1 MDKELS
7 EHSLNFQE
15 ILESLPKNI
24 TIVDS
29 FTKAESL
36 LCKDKFEK
44 IIVSVSGG
52 SDSDLIV
59 DIVTRLKVKATYV
72 YFDTGLEYK
81 ATKEHLTYLEQ
92 RYGIEIK
99 LIRSKCPVPLAVKRA
114 GQPFLSKQVSE
125 YIARLQKVNFKW
137 EDRPYEELVKEY
149 PNSVSALKWWCNYK
163 GNDGKPSMFNIS
175 RNKWLKEFL
184 IAYPPTFEISNRCC
198 DLAKKQSAN
207 FDDKTINVIGVRK
220 AEGGQRAGHNTCTT
234 FGHHNIY
241 RPIFWYS
248 QADKEQYED
257 FADIHHSEC
266 YTEYG
271 LKRTGCAGCPFGRNF
286 EYELE
291 VLKEHEPNLY
301 KAVCNIFKDSY
312 DYTRQYRDFTKAKE
326 NELKQKK
333 IGYQTTIFDFM
344 EESWKVN

>member
-1 MDKELS
+1 MENLINIQS
-7 EHSLNFQE
+7 

-24 TIVDS
+24 KIVDS
-29 FTKAESL
+29 FIKAENL
-36 LCKDKFEK
+36 LYKGNFEK
-44 IIVSVSGG
+44 IVVSVSGG

-81 ATKEHLTYLEQ
+81 ATKDHLDYLEQ
-92 RYGIEIK
+92 RYGIKIK
-99 LIRSKCPVPLAVKRA
+99 RVRSKCPVPLAVKRV

-125 YIARLQKVNFKW
+125 YIGRLQKVNFKW
-137 EDRPYEELVKEY
+137 QDRPYEELVKEY

-163 GNDGKPSMFNIS
+163 SEDGKPSMFNIN

-184 IAYPPTFEISNRCC
+184 IEHPPTFLISNRCC

-207 FDDKTINVIGVRK
+207 FDETTINVIGVRK
-220 AEGGQRAGHNTCTT
+220 AEGGQRAGHNTCVT
-234 FGHHNIY
+234 FGNHNIY

-248 QADKEQYED
+248 QADKEEYEQ
-257 FADIHHSEC
+257 FANIVHSEC

-271 LKRTGCAGCPFGRNF
+271 LRRTGCAGCPFGRNF

-291 VLKEHEPNLY
+291 VLKEYEPNLY
-301 KAVCNIFKDSY
+301 KEVFNIFKESY
-312 DYTRQYRDFTKAKE
+312 EYTRLYKAFREEKE
-326 NELKQKK
+326 HQNKRKQ
-333 IGYQTTIFDFM
+333 IDYQTTIFDFL
-344 EESWKVN
+344 EKGNK

>member
-1 MDKELS
+1 MDKSLS
-7 EHSLNFQE
+7 EHPFNFQQ

-29 FTKAESL
+29 YTKAESL
-36 LCKDKFEK
+36 LCKGKFEK
-44 IIVSVSGG
+44 IVVSVSGG

-59 DIVTRLKVKATYV
+59 DIVTRLQVNATYV
-72 YFDTGLEYK
+72 YFDTGLEYR
-81 ATKEHLTYLEQ
+81 ATKEHLAYLEQ

-99 LIRSKCPVPLAVKRA
+99 RIRSKCPVPLAVKRV

-125 YIARLQKVNFKW
+125 YIARLQKVGFKW
-137 EDRPYEELVKEY
+137 QDRPFEELVKEY
-149 PNSVSALKWWCNYK
+149 PNSISALKWWCNYK
-163 GNDGKPSMFNIS
+163 GDDGKPSMFNIS

-184 IAYPPTFEISNRCC
+184 IENPPTFDISNRCC
-198 DLAKKQSAN
+198 DLAKKQTAE
-207 FDDKTINVIGVRK
+207 FDDTSIDVIGVRK
-220 AEGGQRAGHNTCTT
+220 SEGGARASHNACVT

-248 QADKEQYED
+248 QADKEEYEN
-257 FADIHHSEC
+257 FADIRHSEC

-286 EYELE
+286 EYELD

-312 DYTRQYRDFTKAKE
+312 EYTRKYRRFCERKDNLRDRE
-326 NELKQKK
+326 K
-333 IGYQTTIFDFM
+333 IGYQTTIFDYM
-344 EESWKVN
+344 ENNDE

>member
-1 MDKELS
+1 LDKELS

-15 ILESLPKNI
+15 ILESLPRNI

-36 LCKDKFEK
+36 LCKGKFKK
-44 IIVSVSGG
+44 IVVSVSGG

-59 DIVTRLKVKATYV
+59 DIVTRLNIKATYV

-92 RYGIEIK
+92 RYGIEIAR
-99 LIRSKCPVPLAVKRA
+99 IRSKCPVPLAVKRV

-163 GNDGKPSMFNIS
+163 GEDEKPSMFNIS

-184 IAYPPTFEISNRCC
+184 IGNPPTFPISNRCC
-198 DLAKKQSAN
+198 DLAKKQSVECN
-207 FDDKTINVIGVRK
+207 EHILDVVGIRK
-220 AEGGQRAGHNTCTT
+220 VEGGVRAGHNTCVT

-248 QADKEQYED
+248 QADKEEYEQ
-257 FADIHHSEC
+257 FADIQHSEC

-312 DYTRQYRDFTKAKE
+312 EYTRKYKKFCERKE
-326 NELKQKK
+326 NLCKREK
-333 IGYQTTIFDFM
+333 IGYQLNIFDY
-344 EESWKVN
+344 EIEDK